1 LTSGTGRLKLLF
13 SLLAFRLF
21 VGGVVTVYVP
31 YSIISSHPERSLPL
45 PGPLAVAGGLM
56 MIAVGTVVFM
66 LCVWDFVFDGH
77 GMAPKVLVARGM
89 YKLVRNPMYAAL
101 VAILLGEA
109 LFFRSWR
116 LLGFAAVFWLGLHL
130 LVTLYEERALTKEF
144 GGSYAQYRKEVG
156 RWFPKAH
163 RH

>member
-1 LTSGTGRLKLLF
+1 LLP
-13 SLLAFRLF
+13 LLAFRLF
-21 VGGVVTVYVP
+21 VAGVVTVYVP

-45 PGPLAVAGGLM
+45 PGALAVTGGVVM
-56 MIAVGTVVFM
+56 VAVGTVIFV
-66 LCVWDFVFDGH
+66 LSVWDFVFDGH
-77 GMAPKVLVARGM
+77 GMAPKVLVVRGT
-89 YKLVRNPMYAAL
+89 YKLVRNPMYVGL

-116 LLGFAAVFWLGLHL
+116 LLGFAAVFWLCLHL

-144 GGSYAQYRKEVG
+144 GGSYTQYRKQVG

-163 RH
+163 RG